1 MLWACQWPLL
11 GVTGRADFAG
21 EGGEV
26 AGCSAWGGRR
36 GSGAGMRGAE
46 LRGPPGAARREAVC
60 GGPREGGIPRRRN
73 VGVVSKFG
81 KDSVSHDVEMRG
93 RVGSPAFLSLSHAPP
108 RRTLA
113 DAVRGPHGW
122 HCPVL
127 PSEPSSESQNRE
139 SENRPLSSLLP
150 QCERPARRKH
160 LSCFCHI
167 CSSGI

>member
-1 MLWACQWPLL
+1 MLRACQWPLL

-60 GGPREGGIPRRRN
+60 GGPREGGIPRRGN
-73 VGVVSKFG
+73 VRVASKFG

-93 RVGSPAFLSLSHAPP
+93 RVGSPAFLSLSHARPAAPLQTPCEAPTGGIALCCLQSP
-108 RRTLA
+108 RQKVRTENRRI
-113 DAVRGPHGW
+113 DRFPRYSHSVRGPQG
-122 HCPVL
+122 
-127 PSEPSSESQNRE
+127 EST
-139 SENRPLSSLLP
+139 
-150 QCERPARRKH
+150 
-160 LSCFCHI
+160 
-167 CSSGI
+167 